1 MNQFGFPGMRV
12 LLFAFGEDLPSNP
25 YAPHNY
31 IRNCV
36 AYTGT
41 HDNNT
46 VKGWYKNETSAED
59 RKRVFDYIG
68 HEVSEDQIHWEL
80 IKLVM
85 SSVADMVIIPM
96 QDILGLEENSRT
108 NLPASSEGNWR
119 WKLVPEGLSP
129 LMKKLSEI
137 TRIYGRGIKFYIH
150 IYKRT
155 NIAPHRYSHKQ
166 YFTVSAELMKIRK

>member
-1 MNQFGFPGMRV
+1 MNQFEFPGMRV

-31 IRNCV
+31 IKNCV

-46 VKGWYKNETSAED
+46 VKGWFNNETSSED
-59 RKRVFDYIG
+59 RKRIIYYIG
-68 HEVSEDQIHWEL
+68 HEVSEDQIHWEF

-96 QDILGLEENSRT
+96 QDVLGLGENSRT

-119 WKLVPEGLSP
+119 WRLVPEKLSP
-129 LMKKLSEI
+129 LITKKLSEM
-137 TRIYGRGIKFYIH
+137 TKIYGRG
-150 IYKRT
+150 
-155 NIAPHRYSHKQ
+155 
-166 YFTVSAELMKIRK
+166 